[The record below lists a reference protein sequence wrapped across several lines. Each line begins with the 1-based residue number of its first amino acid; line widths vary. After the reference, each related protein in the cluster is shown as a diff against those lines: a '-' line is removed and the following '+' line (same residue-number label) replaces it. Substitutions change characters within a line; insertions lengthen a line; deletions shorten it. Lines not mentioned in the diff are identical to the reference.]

1 MTISII
7 DNFYKGENSLSN
19 FINSE
24 INFQKGFYAVCFSE
38 MTTNSKPSVLTNSVI
53 EIDGDLY
60 SFNSDELVS
69 GTPTAG
75 VCYVK
80 CYLSGSYAVA
90 DFTNTAPIYDNS
102 RCGYYGN
109 SATDSHRYIL
119 KLYYDGTNYMLKQIM
134 DKERYWDYE
143 I

>member
-1 MTISII
+1 MTVNIVN
-7 DNFYKGENSLSN
+7 NFLKSENNLTN

-24 INFQKGFYAVCFSE
+24 ISFQKGFYAVCFSE
-38 MTTNSKPSVLTNSVI
+38 MTTNSKPSILTNSVI

-60 SFNSDELVS
+60 EFNSDESIS
-69 GTPTAG
+69 GTPSTG
-75 VCYVK
+75 ICYVK

-90 DFTNTAPIYDNS
+90 DFTNTAPIYDNV
-102 RCGYYGN
+102 RCGYYG
-109 SATDSHRYIL
+109 SSSTLDHRYIMQ
-119 KLYYDGTNYMLKQIM
+119 LYYDGTDYTFKQII